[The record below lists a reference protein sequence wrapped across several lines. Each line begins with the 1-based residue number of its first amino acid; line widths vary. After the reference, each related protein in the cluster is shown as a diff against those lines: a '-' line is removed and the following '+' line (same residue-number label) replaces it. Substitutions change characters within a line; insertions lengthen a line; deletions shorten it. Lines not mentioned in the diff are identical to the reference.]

1 MPLTRC
7 VLGEATDDVV
17 RAALVG
23 VRGMLRVKELCKVAI
38 VPPVTVEAD
47 VGHNLSDE
55 FEGSVAG
62 DSSGWRQR
70 QVWERH
76 QVNVAPHDIEVPMG
90 NPRANQ
96 QVGEV
101 SASD

>member
-7 VLGEATDDVV
+7 VLGEATDEVV

-23 VRGMLRVKELCKVAI
+23 VRGMLRVKELHKVAI

-47 VGHNLSDE
+47 VGHILSDE

-62 DSSGWRQR
+62 DSSGWR
-70 QVWERH
+70 ERH
-76 QVNVAPHDIEVPMG
+76 GQGPHEISSVPHDIEVPMG
-90 NPRANQ
+90 SPQAVQ